1 MNIDNAKAYFE
12 QALIISLSQFV
23 EDQYARIVRE
33 RAENRGE
40 LRIMWKSHDGN
51 MQQLCCMSIA
61 PQETGGEY
69 TGVPLPWH
77 A

>member
-1 MNIDNAKAYFE
+1 MNIDNAKADFK

-51 MQQLCCMSIA
+51 MQQMCCMSII
-61 PQETGGEY
+61 PQDSGGGY
-69 TGVPLPWH
+69 NGVPLPWR